1 MRVRLRLRI
10 ARRLRGRGLVAGGR
24 GAVAHGGSLVR
35 LVQAASKASREMEES
50 TTERAVERAVQAVL
64 DAMDAYEKDGDVS
77 VLIAAQE
84 RARRVVAHM
93 KDVEE
98 RKE

>member
-1 MRVRLRLRI
+1 MNQQEHAQLRSQFPALAQEVNGHPLI
-10 ARRLRGRGLVAGGR
+10 YLDN
-24 GAVAHGGSLVR
+24 
-35 LVQAASKASREMEES
+35 AA
-50 TTERAVERAVQAVL
+50 TTQKPQAVL

>member
-1 MRVRLRLRI
+1 M
-10 ARRLRGRGLVAGGR
+10 
-24 GAVAHGGSLVR
+24 
-35 LVQAASKASREMEES
+35 
-50 TTERAVERAVQAVL
+50 ERAVQAVL